1 MKSAAIA
8 WRLALAALL
17 VTLSVCSWRMMVA
30 FERLPTQLDWRLAIE
45 AQETRAALLPEI
57 DALVEEIAATRRA
70 LDTQAGQAIRLA
82 DRRLAGIEQI
92 AQEEIS
98 QVRNDLMA
106 EVQTLRNSLESAIG
120 RADKLLADTDRAVQ
134 LLTPQAL
141 GLAAA
146 AKVTAG
152 ETATTMRDWRRAT
165 PALIQGIDQVVRNSN
180 RTTEATATVMQNFA
194 AATKPLPRWMRVGLA
209 VTPPLAQVA
218 AGAAT
223 AYALTGK

>member
-17 VTLSVCSWRMMVA
+17 VTLSLCSWRLMVA
-30 FERLPTQLDWRLAIE
+30 YESLPALLDRRFAME
-45 AQETRAALLPEI
+45 AQETRAVLLPEI
-57 DALVEEIAATRRA
+57 SALVEEIAVARRA
-70 LDTQAGQAIRLA
+70 LDTRAGQAIQVADQRLA
-82 DRRLAGIEQI
+82 SVERITEM
-92 AQEEIS
+92 EIS
-98 QVRNDLMA
+98 QVRS
-106 EVQTLRNSLESAIG
+106 EVRMLRERIESTITQ
-120 RADKLLADTDRAVQ
+120 ADKLLADTDRAVQ

-141 GLAAA
+141 GLVAA